1 MKSLSELTETEEMKL
16 RLAQIR
22 LREAAL
28 SLALRPKDELSLPM
42 IYCAAN
48 EFGIL
53 LRELGMDDYWV
64 IEWDNRWKCDADKT
78 P

>member
-1 MKSLSELTETEEMKL
+1 MSELTETEEMKL

-28 SLALRPKDELSLPM
+28 SFSFCPKDELSLLTL
-42 IYCAAN
+42 YCAAH

-64 IEWDNRWKCDADKT
+64 IEWGNGWKCDADKT